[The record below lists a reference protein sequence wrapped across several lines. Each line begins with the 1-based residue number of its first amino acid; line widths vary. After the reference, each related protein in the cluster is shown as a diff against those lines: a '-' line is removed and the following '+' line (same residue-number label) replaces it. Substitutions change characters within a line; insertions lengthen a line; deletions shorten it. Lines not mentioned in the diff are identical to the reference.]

1 MTYEEAMKCRQAAQ
15 LYRRVKQENEQLR
28 NELDEIRHER
38 DEIRRVYI
46 QMNAEDA
53 EVMAI
58 VNARHPNPQ
67 LTVVSTPSKMP
78 FDFDTAEIE
87 PVDVEYEQISEPIPE
102 KLMYLAR
109 FYLFVILE
117 CAVWVAH
124 HFGWIDLVATLAI
137 SVFVFL
143 IANFFRLI

>member
-15 LYRRVKQENEQLR
+15 LYRQVKQENERLR
-28 NELDEIRHER
+28 QELAEKNRIDLR
-38 DEIRRVYI
+38 
-46 QMNAEDA
+46 MNAEDA

-58 VNARHPNPQ
+58 VNARHPQPQ
-67 LTVVSTPSKMP
+67 LAVVSTPSKLP

-87 PVDVEYEQISEPIPE
+87 PIDVEYEQISESIPE

-109 FYLFVILE
+109 FYLFVIIE
-117 CAVWVAH
+117 CAVWVVH

-143 IANFFRLI
+143 LANFFRLI

>member
-1 MTYEEAMKCRQAAQ
+1 MTYEEAMKFRQAAQ
-15 LYRRVKQENEQLR
+15 LYRQVKQENERLR
-28 NELDEIRHER
+28 QELAEKNRIDLR
-38 DEIRRVYI
+38 
-46 QMNAEDA
+46 MNAEDA

-58 VNARHPNPQ
+58 VNARHPQPQ
-67 LTVVSTPSKMP
+67 LAVVSTPSKLP

-124 HFGWIDLVATLAI
+124 YFGWINLVATLAI

>member
-15 LYRRVKQENEQLR
+15 LYRQVKQENERLR
-28 NELDEIRHER
+28 QELAEKNQIDLR
-38 DEIRRVYI
+38 
-46 QMNAEDA
+46 MNAEDA

-58 VNARHPNPQ
+58 VNARHPQPQ
-67 LTVVSTPSKMP
+67 LAVVSTPSKLP

-87 PVDVEYEQISEPIPE
+87 PIDVEYEQISEPIPE

-109 FYLFVILE
+109 FYLFVIIE

>member
-15 LYRRVKQENEQLR
+15 LYRQVKQENERLR
-28 NELDEIRHER
+28 QELAEKNRIDLR
-38 DEIRRVYI
+38 
-46 QMNAEDA
+46 MNAEDA

-58 VNARHPNPQ
+58 VNARHPQPQ
-67 LTVVSTPSKMP
+67 LAVVSTPSKLP

-124 HFGWIDLVATLAI
+124 HFGWLNLVATLAI

>member
-15 LYRRVKQENEQLR
+15 LYRQVKQENERLR
-28 NELDEIRHER
+28 QELAEKNRIDLR
-38 DEIRRVYI
+38 
-46 QMNAEDA
+46 MNAEDA

-58 VNARHPNPQ
+58 VNARHPQPQ
-67 LTVVSTPSKMP
+67 LAVVSTPSKLP

-87 PVDVEYEQISEPIPE
+87 PIDVEYEQISEPIPE

-109 FYLFVILE
+109 FYLFVIIE

-143 IANFFRLI
+143 LANFFRLI

>member
-15 LYRRVKQENEQLR
+15 LYRQVKQENERLR
-28 NELDEIRHER
+28 HELDEIR
-38 DEIRRVYI
+38 RVDL
-46 QMNAEDA
+46 QMNTEDA

-58 VNARHPNPQ
+58 VNARHPQPQ
-67 LTVVSTPSKMP
+67 LSVVSTPSKLP

-87 PVDVEYEQISEPIPE
+87 PIDVDYEQLSEPIPE

>member
-15 LYRRVKQENEQLR
+15 LYRQVKQENERLR
-28 NELDEIRHER
+28 QELAEKNRIDLR
-38 DEIRRVYI
+38 
-46 QMNAEDA
+46 MNAEDA

-58 VNARHPNPQ
+58 VNARHPQPQ
-67 LTVVSTPSKMP
+67 LTVVSTPSKLP

-87 PVDVEYEQISEPIPE
+87 PIDVEYEQISEPIPE

-109 FYLFVILE
+109 FYLFVIIE
-117 CAVWVAH
+117 CAVWVSH

-143 IANFFRLI
+143 LANFSRLI

>member
-15 LYRRVKQENEQLR
+15 LYRQVKQENERLR
-28 NELDEIRHER
+28 HELDEIR
-38 DEIRRVYI
+38 RVDL
-46 QMNAEDA
+46 QMNTEDA

-58 VNARHPNPQ
+58 VNARHPQPQ
-67 LTVVSTPSKMP
+67 LAVVSTPSKLP

-87 PVDVEYEQISEPIPE
+87 PVDVEYEQISEPITE

-143 IANFFRLI
+143 LANFFRLI

>member
-15 LYRRVKQENEQLR
+15 LYRQVKQENERLR
-28 NELDEIRHER
+28 HELDEIR
-38 DEIRRVYI
+38 RVDL
-46 QMNAEDA
+46 QMNTEDA

-58 VNARHPNPQ
+58 VNARHHHPQ
-67 LTVVSTPSKMP
+67 LTIVSPPSKLP

-87 PVDVEYEQISEPIPE
+87 PVDVEYEQISEPITE

-124 HFGWIDLVATLAI
+124 HFGWINLVATLAI

>member
-15 LYRRVKQENEQLR
+15 LYRQVKQENERLR
-28 NELDEIRHER
+28 QELAEKNRIDLR
-38 DEIRRVYI
+38 
-46 QMNAEDA
+46 MNAEDA

-58 VNARHPNPQ
+58 VNARHPQPQ
-67 LTVVSTPSKMP
+67 LTVVSTPSKLP

-124 HFGWIDLVATLAI
+124 HFGWINLVATLAI

-143 IANFFRLI
+143 LANFFRLI

>member
-15 LYRRVKQENEQLR
+15 LYRQVKQENERLR
-28 NELDEIRHER
+28 QELAEKNRIDLR
-38 DEIRRVYI
+38 
-46 QMNAEDA
+46 MNAEDA

-58 VNARHPNPQ
+58 VNARHPQPQ
-67 LTVVSTPSKMP
+67 LAVVSTPSKLP

-124 HFGWIDLVATLAI
+124 HFGWINLVATLAI

>member
-15 LYRRVKQENEQLR
+15 LYRQVKQENERLR
-28 NELDEIRHER
+28 QELAEKNRIDLR
-38 DEIRRVYI
+38 
-46 QMNAEDA
+46 MNAEDA

-58 VNARHPNPQ
+58 VNARHPQPQ
-67 LTVVSTPSKMP
+67 LTVVSTPSKLP

-143 IANFFRLI
+143 LANFFRLI

>member
-15 LYRRVKQENEQLR
+15 LYRQVKQENERLR
-28 NELDEIRHER
+28 HELDEIR
-38 DEIRRVYI
+38 RVDL
-46 QMNAEDA
+46 QMNTEDA

-58 VNARHPNPQ
+58 VNARHPQPQ
-67 LTVVSTPSKMP
+67 LTVVSTPSKLP

-87 PVDVEYEQISEPIPE
+87 PIDVEYEQLSEPIPE

-109 FYLFVILE
+109 FYLFVIIE

>member
-15 LYRRVKQENEQLR
+15 LYRQVKQENERLR
-28 NELDEIRHER
+28 QELAEKNQIDLR
-38 DEIRRVYI
+38 
-46 QMNAEDA
+46 MNAEDA

-58 VNARHPNPQ
+58 VNARHPQPQ
-67 LTVVSTPSKMP
+67 LAVVSTPSKLP

-87 PVDVEYEQISEPIPE
+87 PIDVEYEQISEPIPE
-102 KLMYLAR
+102 KRMYLAR
-109 FYLFVILE
+109 FYLFVIIE

>member
-15 LYRRVKQENEQLR
+15 LYRQVKQENERLR
-28 NELDEIRHER
+28 QELAEKNRIDLR
-38 DEIRRVYI
+38 
-46 QMNAEDA
+46 MNAEDA

-58 VNARHPNPQ
+58 VNARHPQPQ
-67 LTVVSTPSKMP
+67 LAVVSTPSKLP

-109 FYLFVILE
+109 FYLFVIIE

-124 HFGWIDLVATLAI
+124 HFGWINLVATLAI

>member
-1 MTYEEAMKCRQAAQ
+1 MTNEEAMKCRQAAQ
-15 LYRRVKQENEQLR
+15 LYRQVKQENERLKQELAEKNRIDLR
-28 NELDEIRHER
+28 
-38 DEIRRVYI
+38 
-46 QMNAEDA
+46 MNAEDA
-53 EVMAI
+53 EVIAI
-58 VNARHPNPQ
+58 VNARHPQPQ
-67 LTVVSTPSKMP
+67 LTVVSTQSKMP

-87 PVDVEYEQISEPIPE
+87 PIDVEYEQISEPIPE

-109 FYLFVILE
+109 FYLFVIIE

-143 IANFFRLI
+143 LANFFRLI

>member
-15 LYRRVKQENEQLR
+15 LYRQVKQENERLR
-28 NELDEIRHER
+28 QELEEKNRIDLR
-38 DEIRRVYI
+38 
-46 QMNAEDA
+46 MNAEDA

-58 VNARHPNPQ
+58 VNARHPHPQ
-67 LTVVSTPSKMP
+67 LAVVSTPSKLP

-87 PVDVEYEQISEPIPE
+87 PINAEYEQISEPIPE

-109 FYLFVILE
+109 FYLFVIIE
-117 CAVWVAH
+117 CAVWVAN

>member
-15 LYRRVKQENEQLR
+15 LYRQVKQENERLR
-28 NELDEIRHER
+28 QELAEKNRIDLR
-38 DEIRRVYI
+38 
-46 QMNAEDA
+46 MNAEDA

-58 VNARHPNPQ
+58 VNARHPQPQ
-67 LTVVSTPSKMP
+67 LAVVSTPSKLP

-87 PVDVEYEQISEPIPE
+87 PIDVEYEQISEPITE

-143 IANFFRLI
+143 LANFFRLI

>member
-1 MTYEEAMKCRQAAQ
+1 MTYAEAMKCRHAAQ
-15 LYRRVKQENEQLR
+15 LYRQVKQENERLR
-28 NELDEIRHER
+28 QELEEKNRIDLR
-38 DEIRRVYI
+38 
-46 QMNAEDA
+46 MNAEDA

-58 VNARHPNPQ
+58 VNARHPQPQ
-67 LTVVSTPSKMP
+67 LAVVSTPSKLP

-124 HFGWIDLVATLAI
+124 HFGWINLVATLAI

>member
-15 LYRRVKQENEQLR
+15 LYRQVKQENERLR
-28 NELDEIRHER
+28 QELEEKNRIDLR
-38 DEIRRVYI
+38 
-46 QMNAEDA
+46 MNAEDA

-58 VNARHPNPQ
+58 VNARHPQPQ
-67 LTVVSTPSKMP
+67 LAVVSTPSKLP

-87 PVDVEYEQISEPIPE
+87 PVDVEYEHISEPIPE

-124 HFGWIDLVATLAI
+124 HFGWINLVATLAI

>member
-15 LYRRVKQENEQLR
+15 LYRQVKQENERLR
-28 NELDEIRHER
+28 HELDEIR
-38 DEIRRVYI
+38 RVDL
-46 QMNAEDA
+46 QMNTEDA

-58 VNARHPNPQ
+58 VNARHPQPQ
-67 LTVVSTPSKMP
+67 LSVVSTPSKLP

-87 PVDVEYEQISEPIPE
+87 PIDVEYEQLSEPIPE

-109 FYLFVILE
+109 FYLFVIIE

>member
-15 LYRRVKQENEQLR
+15 LYRQVKQENERLKQELAEKNRIDLR
-28 NELDEIRHER
+28 
-38 DEIRRVYI
+38 
-46 QMNAEDA
+46 MNAEDA

-58 VNARHPNPQ
+58 VNARHPHPQ
-67 LTVVSTPSKMP
+67 LAVVSTPSKLP

-124 HFGWIDLVATLAI
+124 HFGWINLVATLAI

>member
-15 LYRRVKQENEQLR
+15 LYRQVKQENERLR
-28 NELDEIRHER
+28 HELDEIR
-38 DEIRRVYI
+38 RVDL
-46 QMNAEDA
+46 QMDTEDA

-58 VNARHPNPQ
+58 VNARHPQPQ
-67 LTVVSTPSKMP
+67 LAVVSTPSKLP

-124 HFGWIDLVATLAI
+124 HFGWINLVATLAI

>member
-15 LYRRVKQENEQLR
+15 LYRQVKQENERLR
-28 NELDEIRHER
+28 QELEEKNRIDLR
-38 DEIRRVYI
+38 
-46 QMNAEDA
+46 MNAEDA
-53 EVMAI
+53 EVI
-58 VNARHPNPQ
+58 NARHPHPQ
-67 LTVVSTPSKMP
+67 LAVVSTPSKLP

-87 PVDVEYEQISEPIPE
+87 PINAEYEQISEPIPE

-109 FYLFVILE
+109 FYLFVIIE

>member
-15 LYRRVKQENEQLR
+15 LYRQVKQENERLR
-28 NELDEIRHER
+28 HELDEIR
-38 DEIRRVYI
+38 RVDL
-46 QMNAEDA
+46 QMNTEDA

-58 VNARHPNPQ
+58 VNARHPQPQ
-67 LTVVSTPSKMP
+67 LAVVSTPSKLP

-87 PVDVEYEQISEPIPE
+87 PIDVEYEQISEPIPE

-109 FYLFVILE
+109 FYLFVIIE

>member
-15 LYRRVKQENEQLR
+15 LYRQVKQENERLR
-28 NELDEIRHER
+28 HELDEIR
-38 DEIRRVYI
+38 RVDL

-58 VNARHPNPQ
+58 VNARHPQPQ
-67 LTVVSTPSKMP
+67 LAVVSTPSKLP

-124 HFGWIDLVATLAI
+124 HFGWINLVATLTI

>member
-15 LYRRVKQENEQLR
+15 LYRQVKQENERLR
-28 NELDEIRHER
+28 QELEEKNRIDLR
-38 DEIRRVYI
+38 
-46 QMNAEDA
+46 MNAEDA

-58 VNARHPNPQ
+58 VNARHPQPQ
-67 LTVVSTPSKMP
+67 LAVVSTPSKLP

-124 HFGWIDLVATLAI
+124 HFGLINLVATLAI

>member
-15 LYRRVKQENEQLR
+15 LYRQVKQENERLR
-28 NELDEIRHER
+28 QELAEKNRIDLR
-38 DEIRRVYI
+38 
-46 QMNAEDA
+46 MNAEDA

-58 VNARHPNPQ
+58 VNARHPQPQ
-67 LTVVSTPSKMP
+67 LAVVSTPSKLP

-87 PVDVEYEQISEPIPE
+87 PIDVEYEQISEPIPE

-124 HFGWIDLVATLAI
+124 HFGWINLVATLAI

-143 IANFFRLI
+143 LANFFRLI

>member
-15 LYRRVKQENEQLR
+15 LYRQVKQENERLR
-28 NELDEIRHER
+28 QELAEKNRIDLR
-38 DEIRRVYI
+38 
-46 QMNAEDA
+46 MNAEDA
-53 EVMAI
+53 EVIAI
-58 VNARHPNPQ
+58 VNARHPQPQ
-67 LTVVSTPSKMP
+67 LAVVSTTSKLP

-109 FYLFVILE
+109 FYLFVIIE

>member
-15 LYRRVKQENEQLR
+15 LYRQVKQENERLR
-28 NELDEIRHER
+28 QELAEKNRIDLR
-38 DEIRRVYI
+38 
-46 QMNAEDA
+46 MNAEDA

-58 VNARHPNPQ
+58 VNASHPQPQ
-67 LTVVSTPSKMP
+67 LAVVSTPSKLP

-87 PVDVEYEQISEPIPE
+87 PIDVEYEQISEPIPE

-109 FYLFVILE
+109 FYLFVIIE

-143 IANFFRLI
+143 LANFFRLI

>member
-15 LYRRVKQENEQLR
+15 LYRQVKQENERLR
-28 NELDEIRHER
+28 QELAEKNQIDLR
-38 DEIRRVYI
+38 
-46 QMNAEDA
+46 MNAEDA

-58 VNARHPNPQ
+58 VNARHPQPQ
-67 LTVVSTPSKMP
+67 LAVVSTPSKLP

-87 PVDVEYEQISEPIPE
+87 PIDVEYEQISEPIPE

-109 FYLFVILE
+109 FYLFVIIE
-117 CAVWVAH
+117 CAVWVAY

>member
-15 LYRRVKQENEQLR
+15 LYRQVKQENERLR
-28 NELDEIRHER
+28 QELEEKNRIDLR
-38 DEIRRVYI
+38 
-46 QMNAEDA
+46 MNAEDA

-58 VNARHPNPQ
+58 VNARHPQPQ
-67 LTVVSTPSKMP
+67 LAVVSTPSKLP

-124 HFGWIDLVATLAI
+124 HFGWINLVATLAI

>member
-15 LYRRVKQENEQLR
+15 LYRQVKQENERLR
-28 NELDEIRHER
+28 QELAEKKRIDLR
-38 DEIRRVYI
+38 
-46 QMNAEDA
+46 MNAEDA

-58 VNARHPNPQ
+58 VNARHPQPQ
-67 LTVVSTPSKMP
+67 LTVVSTPSKLP

-87 PVDVEYEQISEPIPE
+87 PIDVEYEQISEPIPE

-109 FYLFVILE
+109 FYLFVIIE
-117 CAVWVAH
+117 CAVWVAN
-124 HFGWIDLVATLAI
+124 HFGWIDLVAALAI
-137 SVFVFL
+137 SLFVFL

>member
-15 LYRRVKQENEQLR
+15 LYRQVKQENERLR
-28 NELDEIRHER
+28 QELAEKNRIDLR
-38 DEIRRVYI
+38 
-46 QMNAEDA
+46 MNAEDA

-58 VNARHPNPQ
+58 VNARHPQPQ
-67 LTVVSTPSKMP
+67 LTVVSTPSKLP

>member
-15 LYRRVKQENEQLR
+15 LYRQVKQENERLR
-28 NELDEIRHER
+28 QELEEKNRIDLR
-38 DEIRRVYI
+38 
-46 QMNAEDA
+46 MNAEDA

-58 VNARHPNPQ
+58 VNARHPQPQ
-67 LTVVSTPSKMP
+67 LAVVSTPSKLP

-87 PVDVEYEQISEPIPE
+87 PIDVEYEQISEPIPE

-124 HFGWIDLVATLAI
+124 HFGWINLVATLAI
-137 SVFVFL
+137 SVFIFL

>member
-15 LYRRVKQENEQLR
+15 LYRQVKQENERLR
-28 NELDEIRHER
+28 QELEEKNRIDLR
-38 DEIRRVYI
+38 
-46 QMNAEDA
+46 MNAEDA

-58 VNARHPNPQ
+58 VNARHPHPQ
-67 LTVVSTPSKMP
+67 LAVVSTPSKLP

-87 PVDVEYEQISEPIPE
+87 PINAEYEQISEPIPE

-109 FYLFVILE
+109 FYLFVIIE
-117 CAVWVAH
+117 CAVWVAN
-124 HFGWIDLVATLAI
+124 HFGWIDLVATRAI

>member
-15 LYRRVKQENEQLR
+15 LYRQVKQENERLKQELAEKNRIDLR
-28 NELDEIRHER
+28 
-38 DEIRRVYI
+38 
-46 QMNAEDA
+46 MNAEDA
-53 EVMAI
+53 EVIAI
-58 VNARHPNPQ
+58 VNAGHPHPQ

-87 PVDVEYEQISEPIPE
+87 PVDVEYEQISEHIPE

-124 HFGWIDLVATLAI
+124 HFGWINLVATLAI